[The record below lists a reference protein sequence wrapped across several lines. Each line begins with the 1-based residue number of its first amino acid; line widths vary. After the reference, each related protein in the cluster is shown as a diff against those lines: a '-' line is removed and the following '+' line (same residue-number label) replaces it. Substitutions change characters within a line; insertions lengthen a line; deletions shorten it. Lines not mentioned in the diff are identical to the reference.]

1 MTISPEVEK
10 AAAIVCQETGQE
22 PSKEVLICAE
32 CLSRLMQK
40 LKDKG
45 RRHARE
51 GCRPGDRSQLEDLFP
66 FIEWEDLRNE
76 CIDLLYDSYMKGY
89 NSVKEGNR

>member
-45 RRHARE
+45 RRHALE
-51 GCRPGDRSQLEDLFP
+51 GCRPGDRSQL
-66 FIEWEDLRNE
+66 EDLRNE

>member
-10 AAAIVCQETGQE
+10 AAAIVCQEAGQE

-32 CLSRLMQK
+32 CLRRLMKK
-40 LKDKG
+40 LTDKG
-45 RRHARE
+45 RRHALE
-51 GCRPGDRSQLEDLFP
+51 GCRPGDRAQLEDLFP

-76 CIDLLYDSYMKGY
+76 LIDLLYDSYMRGY
-89 NSVKEGNR
+89 NSVKEGNC